1 MTIMLEKVKETE
13 YDGTIEISDC
23 NRLVRLDMA
32 FWTPKMKRER
42 LSKMD
47 KMIGMLTELR
57 AAMDAAEL
65 KKF

>member
-1 MTIMLEKVKETE
+1 
-13 YDGTIEISDC
+13 
-23 NRLVRLDMA
+23 
-32 FWTPKMKRER
+32 MKRER